1 MNIPLSLYIHIPWCV
16 RKCPYCDFNSHAVRD
31 ALPEDDYI
39 ARLLFDLQTHQADWQ
54 NRSIH
59 SIFIGGGT
67 PSLFSAKAYRKLF
80 QGLRLYLDIPPD
92 IEITLEANPGASD
105 QERFYGFRE
114 AGINR
119 LSLGVQSWSSEKLR
133 ALGRI
138 HNTDQAAQAV
148 DMAKQAGFS
157 NFNIDI
163 MHGLPEQSLPEAIED
178 LDKTILCQPTHISW
192 YQLTLEPN
200 TYFHRFPP
208 HLPDE
213 EILWEIQRQGQQ
225 KLACAGFNQYEVS
238 AYCRQEQHSRHNLN
252 YWLFGDYLGIGAGAH
267 SKITHPENGAVTRY
281 WKVKNP
287 RDYLEKSSLLD
298 GQAQIPRTELL
309 LEFLMNAL
317 RLRQKIPLTLIA
329 QRTGLT
335 REYIDQSLITIPQKE
350 LLTVS
355 EDYVETTPLG
365 QQFLNELLTSFL
377 PKETSLQTLLTINT

>member
-1 MNIPLSLYIHIPWCV
+1 MVKWCMNIPLSLYIHIPWCV

-31 ALPEDDYI
+31 ALPENDYI
-39 ARLLFDLQTHQADWQ
+39 ARLLFDLQTHQADWH

-67 PSLFSAKAYRKLF
+67 PSLFSANAYRKLF
-80 QGLRLYLDIPPD
+80 QSLRHYLDMPPD

-119 LSLGVQSWSSEKLR
+119 LSLGVQSWNSEKLQ

-138 HNTDQAAQAV
+138 HNADHAAMAV
-148 DMAKQAGFS
+148 EMAKQAGFS

-163 MHGLPEQSLPEAIED
+163 MHGLPEQTLTKALAD

-208 HLPDE
+208 SLPDE
-213 EILWEIQRQGQQ
+213 EILWEIQQQGQQ
-225 KLACAGFNQYEVS
+225 KLASAGFNQYEVS
-238 AYCRQEQHSRHNLN
+238 AYCRQGRHSRHNLN

-267 SKITHPENGAVTRY
+267 SKITHFEDGSVMRY

-298 GQAQIPRTELL
+298 GQAQIPHTDLL

-317 RLRQKIPLTLIA
+317 RLRQRIPMTLITK
-329 QRTGLT
+329 RTGLT
-335 REYIDQSLITIPQKE
+335 RKHIYQNLMANPQTE

-355 EDYVETTPLG
+355 ENYVEATPLG
-365 QQFLNELLTSFL
+365 QRFLNELLTGFL
-377 PKETSLQTLLTINT
+377 PKG